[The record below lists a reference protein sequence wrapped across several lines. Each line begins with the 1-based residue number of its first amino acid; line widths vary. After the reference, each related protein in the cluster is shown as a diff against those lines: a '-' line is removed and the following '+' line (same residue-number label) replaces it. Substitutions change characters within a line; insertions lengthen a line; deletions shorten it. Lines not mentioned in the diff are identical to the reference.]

1 MYQVILYGIAGA
13 DQQYIAQMY
22 YCLYEEEI
30 SIYNIMYQA
39 RMLKAKCPSIEH
51 VMDADDVM
59 TNVKALRLLNRM
71 CDLCCAMFEKQDK
84 LMDKMG
90 KAMDKYLTEDKKK

>member
-1 MYQVILYGIAGA
+1 MYQIILYGIAGA

-51 VMDADDVM
+51 VYAID
-59 TNVKALRLLNRM
+59 NRRGLRREYLDSIRLHSIESCMIFKDILER
-71 CDLCCAMFEKQDK
+71 EG
-84 LMDKMG
+84 LMV
-90 KAMDKYLTEDKKK
+90 L

>member
-1 MYQVILYGIAGA
+1 MEVKDMYQIILYGIAGA

-39 RMLKAKCPSIEH
+39 RMLKAKCPSMCTRLTIGE
-51 VMDADDVM
+51 VSAANIWTASVC
-59 TNVKALRLLNRM
+59 TRLR
-71 CDLCCAMFEKQDK
+71 AV
-84 LMDKMG
+84 
-90 KAMDKYLTEDKKK
+90 

>member
-1 MYQVILYGIAGA
+1 MYQMILYGIAGA

-39 RMLKAKCPSIEH
+39 RMLKAKCPSIEP
-51 VMDADDVM
+51 V
-59 TNVKALRLLNRM
+59 TRALTSFTRKLHSPLWKPKGKTKILLHRRLQ
-71 CDLCCAMFEKQDK
+71 LC
-84 LMDKMG
+84 
-90 KAMDKYLTEDKKK
+90 TTTRI